1 MTDAPQ
7 GPSGPA
13 ATGWRAR
20 HGRDDRLRAGLAG
33 VVVALA
39 AVGTAAYALA
49 PPTPPVHVVVGRPV
63 ALPVV
68 LTPPEP
74 ADRPLAMTL
83 TPGDGAVVGVG
94 QAVALRL
101 GTPVTDRAARAV
113 LERQLVV
120 RTVPA
125 VLGAW
130 HWTSPTELRYR
141 GAGFWPAGTQVTVTA
156 AVTHVPVAPGVWVGG
171 RRTTSFSVGAALT
184 SVVDVQAHTMTVSR
198 DGTVLRVLPAST
210 GRPGSDTRS
219 GTFVVLEKAAA
230 LVMDS
235 ATVDLPPGT
244 PAYRTA
250 VEDAVRITSSGTF
263 THGAPWSVASQGRR
277 NVSHGCVNLSPVD
290 AHWFFEQ
297 VRRGDVV
304 TVVGS
309 PTAASPTDAGSQDW
323 SLTFDAWV
331 AGSALAGGSGPGA
344 PAGSW

>member
-1 MTDAPQ
+1 MAATTR
-7 GPSGPA
+7 SGPELA
-13 ATGWRAR
+13 GWLVRR
-20 HGRDDRLRAGLAG
+20 TRDDRLRAGLAG
-33 VVVALA
+33 VVVALV
-39 AVGTAAYALA
+39 AVGAAAYALVPA
-49 PPTPPVHVVVGRPV
+49 PGAAHVAVGRPV
-63 ALPVV
+63 ALPVA
-68 LTPPEP
+68 LAPPPP

-94 QAVALRL
+94 QAVSLRL
-101 GTPVTDRAARAV
+101 GTPVTDRAARAA

-120 RTVPA
+120 VTVPA

-141 GAGFWPAGTQVTVTA
+141 GATLWPAGTRVSVTA
-156 AVTHVPVAPGVWVGG
+156 AVQHVPVAPGVWAGG

-198 DGTVLRVLPAST
+198 DGAVLRVLKAST
-210 GRPGSDTRS
+210 GKPGFETRS
-219 GTFVVLEKAAA
+219 GTFVVLEKFADR
-230 LVMDS
+230 VMDS

-250 VEDAVRITSSGTF
+250 VKDAVRLTSSGTF

-277 NVSHGCVNLSPVD
+277 NVSHGCVNLAPDD

-297 VRRGDVV
+297 ARRGDVV

-309 PTAASPTDAGSQDW
+309 PAGPNLSDAGSQDW
-323 SLTFDAWV
+323 NLTFDQWV
-331 AGSALAGGSGPGA
+331 AGSALARTPGPTAPPGSR
-344 PAGSW
+344 